1 MTGPGPSVGPE
12 LSRRGRRWRIAVTIL
27 LVGSTFAG
35 TAWGLDDDF
44 PFAPFRMYAR
54 SRNLD
59 SPVNDTWA
67 WAIDVEGR
75 DFRLSQAK
83 TGIRRAE
90 VEGQLGRF
98 QEDPSRMEVLVEAFE
113 ALNPHAPRIVR
124 VEIRTR
130 RIEMSG
136 GVPTGDEHVNVRA
149 EWDR

>member
-1 MTGPGPSVGPE
+1 MNG
-12 LSRRGRRWRIAVTIL
+12 LGRTWRLGVTVV
-27 LVGSTFAG
+27 LVGLTLAG
-35 TAWGLDDDF
+35 TFWGLDDDF

-54 SRNLD
+54 AQDLD
-59 SPVNDTWA
+59 KPVNDTWA
-67 WAIDVEGR
+67 WAIDEEGR
-75 DFRLSQAK
+75 EFRLSQAR

-98 QEDPSRMEVLVEAFE
+98 REDPSRMEVLVEAFE
-113 ALNPHAPRIVR
+113 ALEPDAPRIVR

-136 GVPTGDEHVNVRA
+136 GAPTGEEHITLRA

>member
-1 MTGPGPSVGPE
+1 M
-12 LSRRGRRWRIAVTIL
+12 
-27 LVGSTFAG
+27 LVVLTLAG

-54 SRNLD
+54 ARDLD
-59 SPVNDTWA
+59 TAVNDTWP
-67 WAIDVEGR
+67 WAVDATGEE
-75 DFRLSQAK
+75 FRLGQAR

-98 QEDPSRMEVLVEAFE
+98 QDDPSRMEVLVEAYE
-113 ALNPHAPRIVR
+113 ARHPGAPRIIR

-136 GVPTGDEHVNVRA
+136 GVPTGEESVNVRA